1 MKGTAISMFACAIVV
16 AGVLGLIAGLAGDS
30 NGRGISAEA
39 FTGEDVGAVFPETGG
54 S

>member
-16 AGVLGLIAGLAGDS
+16 AGVLGLIAGLAGDGS
-30 NGRGISAEA
+30 GRGISAEA
-39 FTGEDVGAVFPETGG
+39 PTREDAGAASPEAGG